1 MLRHGTLLFGRV
13 IRPALLIGIA
23 MLLLGTEI
31 AAAEPSAP
39 APAFTLKLLD
49 GKVLTS
55 KSLRGHPVVLRFLA
69 SW

>member
-1 MLRHGTLLFGRV
+1 MLRHGTSLFGRV
-13 IRPALLIGIA
+13 IRPALFMGIA
-23 MLLLGTEI
+23 MLVSGTEM

-49 GKVLTS
+49 GQVLTS
-55 KSLRGHPVVLRFLA
+55 MGLRGHPVVLRFLA

>member
-1 MLRHGTLLFGRV
+1 MLRHGTLRFGRV

-23 MLLLGTEI
+23 MLFFGTEMG
-31 AAAEPSAP
+31 AAASGTP
-39 APAFTLKLLD
+39 APAFSLKLLD

-55 KSLRGHPVVLRFLA
+55 KALRGHPVVLRFLA